1 MNNISENDE
10 IKPEKLNV
18 NKSLL
23 NIVLCG
29 IIAFVIGGL
38 LGFYI
43 GTKNGINTGRDVA
56 MQYLEYMVAKPTSV
70 DLSVMKS
77 EPAAVYGKED
87 APVKVKYFS
96 DIQCPSCV
104 SMFEESISKMI
115 GNDYYRVEFYDFPF
129 AGHRLSRLASKYSRC
144 AVKQDIDYVTYMSK
158 LTSSYSEWSS
168 MLKESNVSEYL
179 LKTAV
184 GLGADEDLMNICVIG
199 DSVNQA
205 IDANIS
211 DGLALGVKGT
221 PAYTIGS
228 GLIQGYVSP
237 GTLLKIIEDSQ
248 KPVPEAD

>member
-115 GNDYYRVEFYDFPF
+115 GNDYYRVEFYDYLC
-129 AGHRLSRLASKYSRC
+129 AGHSLARLAS
-144 AVKQDIDYVTYMSK
+144 Q
-158 LTSSYSEWSS
+158 
-168 MLKESNVSEYL
+168 
-179 LKTAV
+179 
-184 GLGADEDLMNICVIG
+184 
-199 DSVNQA
+199 
-205 IDANIS
+205 
-211 DGLALGVKGT
+211 
-221 PAYTIGS
+221 
-228 GLIQGYVSP
+228 
-237 GTLLKIIEDSQ
+237 
-248 KPVPEAD
+248 